1 MRGMRDGHLPM
12 KLHFPART
20 GDAAW
25 EGEAPDALEHPELY
39 DGLALRRSLAWFL
52 DMIVL
57 FFLGVTLWGV
67 VGLLTVASFFALTPL
82 TVPLGIL
89 MAAFLPL
96 LYHSYF
102 IGKTGASPAMAL
114 FDLEVRSWN
123 GSPASMAQGFL
134 HSAIF
139 FATVMPSTWLILV
152 VAFLNTRRRC
162 LHDFLAGT
170 VVVRASR
177 LRSYQA

>member
-1 MRGMRDGHLPM
+1 MKNGRLPM
-12 KLHFPART
+12 KLHFPARS

-25 EGEAPDALEHPELY
+25 EGEAPDPLRFPELY
-39 DGLALRRSLAWFL
+39 EGLALRRSLAWLL
-52 DMIVL
+52 DMVIL
-57 FFLGVTLWGV
+57 FFLAVTLWGL
-67 VGLLTVASFFALTPL
+67 VGLVTVASFFALTPL

-114 FDLEVRSWN
+114 FDLEVRAWD
-123 GSPASMAQGFL
+123 GARASMAQGFL

-139 FATVMPSTWLILV
+139 FATVMPSTWLILL
-152 VAFLNTRRRC
+152 VAFLNPRRRC

-177 LRSYQA
+177 LRTYKA